1 MSRSTMRSKFISL
14 IGGLIAVAMIVTGC
28 TGNGAGNGNG
38 EGKSDT
44 LVIGAVAH
52 PPTMDAVTNDSAAIP
67 QVLLYNVYETLVK
80 MGSDGE
86 LQPLLAQRWEVSP
99 DNLTY
104 TFHLDPA
111 AKFASGKD
119 VTSSDVKHS
128 IERIQAGGSVT
139 NVLQGQM
146 EVVESVDDSDKS
158 VAVIKL
164 KRPSNAWL
172 YNMTSTGGMIFD
184 AESDTD
190 LATDTAGSGPYQ
202 LKQWNQG
209 DSVVLERN
217 EQYWATPQPFREVTF
232 RYFTDPNAMN
242 NAMLSGDL
250 DIISNLQ
257 APQAIDQFSDTSRFQ
272 IIEGTTSGE
281 VVLAMNHENK
291 ALADVRVRRAIM
303 HAIDRQ
309 ALIDTVWNGHGTLI
323 GSMAS
328 PTDPWYEDLSSE
340 YDYDPEKAKKLLAEA
355 GYANGL
361 TLRLRLPVLPYA
373 TSGGQ
378 FVASQLREVGI
389 NATID
394 ELEFPARWLDVVL
407 TKADYDMT
415 IVAHVEPRDM
425 VKYADP
431 KYYWRYNNPEFQKL
445 MTEADAGSHD
455 DYVAKMREGAKMLNE
470 DAAANWL
477 FLLPNL
483 IVAREGINGLPENM
497 TSLSFDL
504 TNVTAR

>member
-1 MSRSTMRSKFISL
+1 MRSKFISL
-14 IGGLIAVAMIVTGC
+14 IGGVIAVALILTGC
-28 TGNGAGNGNG
+28 AGNGGNGNG
-38 EGKSDT
+38 DNGGGATDT
-44 LVIGAVAH
+44 LVIGAVAQ

-104 TFHLDPA
+104 TFHLEPGA
-111 AKFASGKD
+111 TFASGKQ
-119 VTSSDVKHS
+119 VTSTDVKHS
-128 IERIQAGGSVT
+128 IERIQAGEPAT
-139 NVLQGQM
+139 NVLQTQM
-146 EVVESVDDSDKS
+146 EVVESIDDSDPA
-158 VAVIKL
+158 VAVITL
-164 KRPSNAWL
+164 NRSSNAWL
-172 YNMTSTGGMIFD
+172 YNMSSTGGMIFD
-184 AESDTD
+184 SESDAD
-190 LATDTAGSGPYQ
+190 LATTTAGSGPYQ

-217 EQYWATPQPFREVTF
+217 DDYWATRQPFSEVTF
-232 RYFTDPNAMN
+232 RYFSDPNAMN
-242 NAMLSGDL
+242 NAMLSDDL

-257 APQAIDQFSDTSRFQ
+257 APQAIDQFSDESRFQ

-281 VVLAMNHENK
+281 VVLAMNHENE
-291 ALADVRVRRAIM
+291 ALADVRVRQAIM

-309 ALIDTVWNGHGTLI
+309 ALVDTIWNGHGTLI
-323 GSMAS
+323 GSMVP
-328 PTDPWYEDLSSE
+328 PTDPWFEDLSGE
-340 YDYDPEKAKKLLAEA
+340 YEYDPEKAKELLAEA
-355 GYANGL
+355 GYADGL

-378 FVASQLREVGI
+378 FVASQLGEVGI
-389 NATID
+389 TANID
-394 ELEFPARWLDVVL
+394 ELEFPARWLDEVL

-415 IVAHVEPRDM
+415 IVSHVEPRDM

-431 KYYWRYNNPEFQKL
+431 AYYWRYDNAEFRTL
-445 MTEADAGSHD
+445 MEEADAGSHD
-455 DYVAKMREGAKMLNE
+455 EYVEKMREGARMLNE

-483 IVAREGINGLPENM
+483 VIAREGITGLPQNA

-504 TNVTAR
+504 TNIAAR